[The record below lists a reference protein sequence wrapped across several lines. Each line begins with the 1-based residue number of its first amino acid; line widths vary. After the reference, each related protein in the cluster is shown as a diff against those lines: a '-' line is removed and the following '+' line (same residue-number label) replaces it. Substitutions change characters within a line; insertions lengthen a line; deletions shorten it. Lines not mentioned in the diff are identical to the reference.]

1 MILLG
6 FEVILGGS
14 LILVLKKDWRQ
25 RLSFL
30 MDACSGAPDV
40 ESEHCRDAF
49 ASAMLPPPNLVEGH
63 THPSAA
69 AKRSSATLFARD
81 LASNMGVDVYSVEMS
96 RSDQRQGLRGRRQW
110 RWAKDTTVAN
120 RNDEPRKDDLIY
132 MCDVD
137 YYIDMPHFLRK
148 AKPVLIYGVVPEA
161 AASNGVDDTTFT
173 FDEDGQLETTVNG
186 GGHYK
191 HHLWDYAGDSLKV
204 VKYFLWVI
212 PTRVTTYAVERRQV
226 GFSRQLILLS
236 PIRKFWWLSAFLAYF
251 MIDGKVLDRF
261 DPIVK
266 AKDGSKFVRFKVQD
280 SKGIAYTTARPGNLL
295 VATIPAELDEAV
307 ATASRLATANLQL
320 PTTTSWL
327 GKDSRE
333 AAVVLTEYHR
343 VVGPTK
349 VRTVYPVE
357 HAVRAYAY
365 ELPTYNQD
373 DRPKME
379 AFMSPLVH
387 EAFAPVDNSATERR
401 CVAGR
406 IDGLKKPEP
415 KLTGF
420 LLRCIEEF
428 SDEVVGGSVLE
439 PASVEEIDKKQRRAQ
454 QQQSLKRAY
463 VAGDHVKHVLKCFI
477 KAETYAG
484 PKDPRNIS
492 TYNDRDK
499 LEMAQFAHSLSDHLK
514 QFEWYGPGK
523 TPVEIANRVADI
535 CMSSEDAVNISD
547 YHRMDGTIT
556 YLLRKVDTAVFMK
569 AFPDHRPALN
579 ELLKTNADNHGVL
592 PRGTT
597 FEQGPSHG
605 SGCSATSV
613 SQTLRAAFTAYLGYR
628 NKYRNLAPEL
638 SHRHAFD
645 SLGIHLGDDGLDAD
659 LPLRN
664 HKWAAK
670 SVGLILEAGMV
681 CRGDRGVNFLARYY
695 SPEVW
700 YGRLDSMCDV
710 RRQLGKLHVTKRL
723 PDNVKAGAKL
733 VEKAMGFV
741 ATDSNTP
748 VIGEYCQK
756 AVATSDV
763 EARRADLGIASWWS
777 QFDISVQYPNINDD
791 GWMDAEF
798 SLQFPEFDRQTFDS
812 WIGSVKTADELLCA
826 PLCAEPRPAVPG
838 PVDIIVDGDVLP
850 ASLPPL
856 VQDPEPPEPKE
867 KDENEQQPDQTG
879 KKRKRRRTKRHGLK
893 SCNPGTEPEPV
904 AKSVECTKPSEP
916 NPRSASQ
923 QKSTRARKAPD
934 GKPPRGPGNGTGRRG
949 VEH

>member
-6 FEVILGGS
+6 LEVVLGGS

-30 MDACSGAPDV
+30 MNACSGVPDV

-49 ASAMLPPPNLVEGH
+49 ASAMLPPPHLVEGH

-69 AKRSSATLFARD
+69 AMRSSATLFARD
-81 LASNMGVDVYSVEMS
+81 MASNMGVDVYSVEMS

-110 RWAKDTTVAN
+110 RWAKDTTVGN
-120 RNDEPRKDDLIY
+120 RNDEPRKDDLVY

-137 YYIDMPHFLRK
+137 YYVDMPHYLRK
-148 AKPVLIYGVVPEA
+148 AKPVLIYGVVPET

-173 FDEDGQLETTVNG
+173 FDDDGSLETTVNG

-204 VKYFLWVI
+204 VKTFCFI
-212 PTRVTTYAVERRQV
+212 PVGVTTYAVERRQV

-261 DPIVK
+261 DPIVR
-266 AKDGSKFVRFKVQD
+266 AKDGTKFVRFKVQN
-280 SKGIAYTTARPGNLL
+280 SNGTSYTTARPGNLL
-295 VATIPAELDEAV
+295 VATVPAELDEAV

-343 VVGPTK
+343 VVRPNK

-373 DRPKME
+373 ERPKMD

-387 EAFAPVDNSATERR
+387 EAFAPVDNAASERR

-406 IDGLKKPEP
+406 IDGLKKTEP

-428 SDEVVGGSVLE
+428 SEEVVGGSVLE
-439 PASVEEIDKKQRRAQ
+439 PAPVEEIDKKQRRAQ
-454 QQQSLKRAY
+454 QQQSLQRAY

-499 LEMAQFAHSLSDHLK
+499 LEMAQFAHSLSEHLK

-523 TPVEIANRVADI
+523 TPVEISNRVASI
-535 CMSSEDAVNISD
+535 CMSSVDAVNISD

-556 YLLRKVDTAVFMK
+556 YLLRKVDAAIFMR

-592 PRGTT
+592 PKGTT

-628 NKYRNLAPEL
+628 NKYRDLSAKL
-638 SHRHAFD
+638 SHRYAFD

-664 HKWAAK
+664 HRWAAK

-681 CRGDRGVNFLARYY
+681 CRGNRGVNFLARYY

-700 YGRLDSMCDV
+700 FGRLDSMCDV
-710 RRQLGKLHVTKRL
+710 RRQLGKLHVTRRL

-748 VIGEYCQK
+748 VIGEYCRK
-756 AVATSDV
+756 AVETSDV

-777 QFDISVQYPNINDD
+777 QFDISVQYPNVNDD

-812 WIGSVKTADELLCA
+812 WIGSVTTADELLRA
-826 PLCAEPRPAVPG
+826 PLCAEPRPAAPG
-838 PVDIIVDGDVLP
+838 PVDIIVDGDVLL
-850 ASLPPL
+850 ASIPPL
-856 VQDPEPPEPKE
+856 VQDPEPPKPPEEDQAK
-867 KDENEQQPDQTG
+867 QTPDQSG
-879 KKRKRRRTKRHGLK
+879 RKKRVRRRTKRHELQ
-893 SCNPGTEPEPV
+893 SCTPGTEPDTV
-904 AKSVECTKPSEP
+904 AKNATCAKPQRQTGSVAQQNS
-916 NPRSASQ
+916 PR
-923 QKSTRARKAPD
+923 TRKVPE
-934 GKPPRGPGNGTGRRG
+934 GVPRRRPHEGTPRRG
-949 VEH
+949 DKH